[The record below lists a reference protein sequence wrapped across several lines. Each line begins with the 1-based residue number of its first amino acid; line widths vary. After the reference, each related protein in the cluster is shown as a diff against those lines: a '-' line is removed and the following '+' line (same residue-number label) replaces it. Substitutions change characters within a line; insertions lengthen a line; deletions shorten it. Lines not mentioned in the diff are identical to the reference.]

1 MQIYF
6 DFRHNL
12 QVDYIKNCDGVNWVE
27 SKEGIA
33 CDVDP
38 AKK

>member
-6 DFRHNL
+6 NFHHNL
-12 QVDYIKNCDGVNWVE
+12 QVDYIESRDNVNWLE

-33 CDVDP
+33 SDMDL